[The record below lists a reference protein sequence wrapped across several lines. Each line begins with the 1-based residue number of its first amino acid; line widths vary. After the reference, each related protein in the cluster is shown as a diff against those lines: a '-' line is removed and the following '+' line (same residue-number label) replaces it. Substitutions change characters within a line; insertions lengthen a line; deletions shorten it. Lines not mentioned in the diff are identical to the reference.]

1 MKKRINI
8 IVLILLISFNSNAQ
22 NNYPIKRTTS
32 CSKYASS
39 QLNIIDCNNV
49 TYLEDTFYVS
59 LNNNRITNTIF
70 YNDSI
75 SMIYPNHCLVLDDS
89 SLISVSYFTGVFN
102 TGLNCHIFT
111 HLTQNSTRD
120 TLDFDFE
127 VIFGSNSFSNN
138 TVVNGNLV
146 LSDLNSTCTNPITII
161 LQNGFLN
168 SMESPINL
176 NRKLKKTIDFLGREI
191 NPKPGTPFIE
201 IYDDGST
208 EKKIVIE

>member
-1 MKKRINI
+1 M
-8 IVLILLISFNSNAQ
+8 ISFNSNAQ

-191 NPKPGTPFIE
+191 KSKPGTPFIE

>member
-1 MKKRINI
+1 MKNRINI
-8 IVLILLISFNSNAQ
+8 IVLILLISFNSNTQ
-22 NNYPIKRTTS
+22 NNYPIKRTSS

-49 TYLEDTFYVS
+49 TYLEDTFYASV
-59 LNNNRITNTIF
+59 NNNIIPNTIF

-75 SMIYPNHCLVLDDS
+75 SMIYPNHCLVLDDT
-89 SLISVSYFTGVFN
+89 SLISVSYFTGVFT
-102 TGLNCHIFT
+102 TGNNCHIFT

-127 VIFGSNSFSNN
+127 VIFSSSNIANN

-168 SMESPINL
+168 SIESPINL
-176 NRKLKKTIDFLGREI
+176 NRKLIKTIDFLGRETK
-191 NPKPGTPFIE
+191 PKPSTPFIE

-208 EKKIVIE
+208 EKKIIIE